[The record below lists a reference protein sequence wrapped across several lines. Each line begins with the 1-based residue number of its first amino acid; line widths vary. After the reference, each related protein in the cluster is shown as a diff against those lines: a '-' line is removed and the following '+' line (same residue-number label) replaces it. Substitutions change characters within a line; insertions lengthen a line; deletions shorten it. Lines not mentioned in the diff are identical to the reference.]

1 MEYKIDNK
9 KIAKNTIAL
18 YFRMGFTM
26 IVSFFTTRIVLQVL
40 GVDDYGLNNLVGSV
54 VSLLSFINGSMGTA
68 VQRFYSIEIGKKN
81 DERLSKIFGTGLYL
95 HMIVAF
101 ITVLLAEIFAI
112 FFLDKLNIPENR
124 LFAAHCVF
132 QISILTLALNII
144 NVPYAALLRAREE
157 FSKTAIVDIIQAI
170 LRLLILYLLYHI
182 NYDKLIS
189 FALLNLA
196 ISLYYIGTITWLARK
211 YNECRANICRD
222 KQLIKEMIKF
232 VSLLLITV
240 LASLFRDN
248 GIVIFI
254 NLFFGLAINAAYAVA
269 IQVMHLVSTFVAN
282 FKQSVI
288 PQLMAAYGAND
299 LVKMNT
305 LVNIGTKAT
314 FILMLIISLPLIF
327 ESQTILDL
335 WLKTPPQHASELVVL
350 ALINVNISSFTYFMY
365 QGVHATGHITKQ
377 QTCMS
382 ILYLMN
388 ILFIYIFF
396 RLKFNF
402 YTAYYITIVTSL
414 IQCIV
419 NIYSANKHFNY
430 NIREFLQI
438 LIRCIISCFIIIL
451 VLAFI
456 HSNCSVS
463 IGRIF
468 VTTTSTII
476 SSIIIGY
483 YIVLNKKE
491 KDFCIKFIKSIAY
504 KNAFLS

>member
-9 KIAKNTIAL
+9 KIAKNTLAL

-182 NYDKLIS
+182 NYDKLTS
-189 FALLNLA
+189 FALLNFA

-211 YNECRANICRD
+211 YNECKANICRD

-232 VSLLLITV
+232 VSLLLVTV

-248 GIVIFI
+248 GLVIFI
-254 NLFFGLAINAAYAVA
+254 NLFFGLAINAAYAIAHQIMNV
-269 IQVMHLVSTFVAN
+269 VNTFVAN
-282 FKQSVI
+282 FKQSFV
-288 PQLMAAYGAND
+288 PQLMSSYGAND
-299 LVKMNT
+299 IEGMN
-305 LVNIGTKAT
+305 LLINRGTKIS
-314 FILMLIISLPLIF
+314 FLLMLIISLPVIF
-327 ESQTILDL
+327 EIDTLLNL
-335 WLKTPPQHASELVVL
+335 WLDTPPEHTSELVIL
-350 ALINVNISSFTYFMY
+350 TLININISSFTYFMY
-365 QGVHATGHITKQ
+365 QGVHATGNITLQ
-377 QTCMS
+377 QTYMS
-382 ILYLMN
+382 SLYVFNVILV
-388 ILFIYIFF
+388 YISF
-396 RLKFNF
+396 LLGFNF
-402 YTAYYITIVTSL
+402 YTALYITFAFSMIQCMFNLYFAHKYFGYSLKGFIPILFKCISCTIIAVSILFL
-414 IQCIV
+414 IQSFIFPSIYRIV
-419 NIYSANKHFNY
+419 ITTLITILLSSLSGFYILLDKNEQKSCLLFFNK
-430 NIREFLQI
+430 
-438 LIRCIISCFIIIL
+438 
-451 VLAFI
+451 
-456 HSNCSVS
+456 
-463 IGRIF
+463 
-468 VTTTSTII
+468 
-476 SSIIIGY
+476 
-483 YIVLNKKE
+483 
-491 KDFCIKFIKSIAY
+491 IKRK
-504 KNAFLS
+504 